1 MANPEHMVFAKS
13 GVNAI
18 ARWREMNHVIPSA
31 PSRHTLNYRLEDR
44 TTSEVFEPE
53 FVYGRPKLDLTGAIL
68 TRAKLAGV
76 DLAYDELSGI
86 DLTNS
91 NLRFAE
97 LQGAN
102 LVSAHLSR
110 SNLSNADLSSANM
123 SRCTLTRSNLSRST
137 LRWADLAGADLSSAD
152 LSFANLEGTNL
163 SNADLSFANLTGASL
178 NGAILRGSTL
188 SSTCLMQAD
197 LSGADLRG
205 ATFNNVDIES
215 ATFIEAVFGMST
227 FVNCDLRMAIALEY
241 ARHSGPSTIGLDTL
255 AKSGGHIPRKFLVD
269 AGVAA
274 PLIDAQVKIADV
286 DRIFPTVL
294 IIGSVGDGELA
305 GRIRDCLLAAQI
317 PCWCIEADD
326 ETRLQSHEII
336 LDHSVFF
343 DCLVLLGTQAS
354 LESPQTRRY
363 MSQLAGGKGS
373 NSGNNIT
380 TLAASDLFDLIGDE
394 LCALLKQSVVVDFR
408 RWEDD
413 RLFEAAGASLV
424 GVLSKAGS

>member
-1 MANPEHMVFAKS
+1 M
-13 GVNAI
+13 
-18 ARWREMNHVIPSA
+18 
-31 PSRHTLNYRLEDR
+31 
-44 TTSEVFEPE
+44 
-53 FVYGRPKLDLTGAIL
+53 
-68 TRAKLAGV
+68 
-76 DLAYDELSGI
+76 
-86 DLTNS
+86 
-91 NLRFAE
+91 
-97 LQGAN
+97 
-102 LVSAHLSR
+102 
-110 SNLSNADLSSANM
+110 
-123 SRCTLTRSNLSRST
+123 
-137 LRWADLAGADLSSAD
+137 
-152 LSFANLEGTNL
+152 
-163 SNADLSFANLTGASL
+163 
-178 NGAILRGSTL
+178 
-188 SSTCLMQAD
+188 
-197 LSGADLRG
+197 
-205 ATFNNVDIES
+205 
-215 ATFIEAVFGMST
+215 
-227 FVNCDLRMAIALEY
+227 
-241 ARHSGPSTIGLDTL
+241 
-255 AKSGGHIPRKFLVD
+255 D